1 MDKLISINGM
11 LSIDEVSEEILNS
24 LWKV

>member
-1 MDKLISINGM
+1 MDKLITINGM
-11 LSIDEVSEEILNS
+11 LSINEVSEEILNS

>member
-1 MDKLISINGM
+1 MDKLITINGM

>member
-1 MDKLISINGM
+1 MEKLITINGM
-11 LSIDEVSEEILNS
+11 LSIDEVSKEILNS

>member
-1 MDKLISINGM
+1 MDKLTTINGM

>member
-1 MDKLISINGM
+1 MDKLITINGM
-11 LSIDEVSEEILNS
+11 LSIDEVSKEILNS

>member
-1 MDKLISINGM
+1 MDKLVTINGM
-11 LSIDEVSEEILNS
+11 LSIDEVSKEILNS

>member
-1 MDKLISINGM
+1 MDKLITINGM
-11 LSIDEVSEEILNS
+11 LSIDEVSQEILNS